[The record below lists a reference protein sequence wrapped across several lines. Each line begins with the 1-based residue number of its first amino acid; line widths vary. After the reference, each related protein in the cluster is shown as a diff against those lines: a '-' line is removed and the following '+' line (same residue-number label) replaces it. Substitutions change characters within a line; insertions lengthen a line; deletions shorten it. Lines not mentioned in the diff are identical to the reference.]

1 MEPYSEPCFLGNQA
15 LLGVSQSLMG
25 FRGQSGWDERSA
37 FGWGEAAVHG
47 QYLLLAKLLSS
58 FTQYP

>member
-1 MEPYSEPCFLGNQA
+1 
-15 LLGVSQSLMG
+15 MG

-37 FGWGEAAVHG
+37 FGWGEVSVHG

-58 FTQYP
+58 FMQYP